1 MDLTKPIDIYCERLD
16 SSIWAE
22 PINAVTNFAFVLAA
36 IIMWFRC
43 KNLVEGKV
51 LAVLLFSIGYGSF
64 LFHTF
69 AQTWAAI
76 LDVASILIFILAYI
90 FVANHRFLMW
100 SKLASVI
107 GVILFFPYQF
117 LLVNML
123 SNFQLFGSSVQY
135 IPIAILIFIYAA
147 LLRKSEQN
155 LSDGLFIG
163 ATVLCVSI
171 FFRIIDEPICQVVST
186 RTHFVWHILNAVML
200 AWMIEVLRRHMLAGH
215 LIGR

>member
-171 FFRIIDEPICQVVST
+171 FFRTIDEQICQVVST
-186 RTHFVWHILNAVML
+186 GTHFVWHILNAVML

>member
-51 LAVLLFSIGYGSF
+51 LAVLLFSIGCGSL
-64 LFHTF
+64 LFHIF
-69 AQTWAAI
+69 GQTWAAI
-76 LDVASILIFILAYI
+76 LDVTSILIFILAYI
-90 FVANHRFLMW
+90 FVANHRFLVW
-100 SKLASVI
+100 SKLASII

-117 LLVNML
+117 LLVSML

-163 ATVLCVSI
+163 ATILCVSI
-171 FFRIIDEPICQVVST
+171 FFRTIDESICQVVST
-186 RTHFVWHILNAVML
+186 GTHFVWHILNAVML